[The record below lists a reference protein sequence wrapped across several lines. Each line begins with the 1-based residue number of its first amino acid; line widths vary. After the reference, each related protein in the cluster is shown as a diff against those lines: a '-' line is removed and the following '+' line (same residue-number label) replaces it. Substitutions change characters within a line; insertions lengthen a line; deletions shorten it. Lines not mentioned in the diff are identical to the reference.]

1 MSATQV
7 KNFGTV
13 LLNQSYGCAFFMWQY
28 NSAYYGRSDI
38 KSAMAALSLKA
49 KAHPKTSCQQ

>member
-1 MSATQV
+1 
-7 KNFGTV
+7 
-13 LLNQSYGCAFFMWQY
+13 MWQY

-38 KSAMAALSLKA
+38 KAVMAALSLKA